1 MTTDIFEDFDE
12 ESQDLLRELDMQGF
26 EAFQNS
32 GQVGNLKNNSFEEI
46 AYEKIYG
53 ENNSC
58 GEYKDEWTTKI
69 IDINELLK
77 FIRTNRPYK
86 KAFYFPAFLIPTL
99 NPLSSKSPS
108 AMMLKSFYA
117 SVSSDKT
124 IFNYEDENRKI
135 KRQGKLEIKLNSR
148 ACHVNLDKPGYL
160 FKIDAAKK
168 NLNFRIAF
176 VYEDAMHLRNYDVT
190 PEVEN
195 DFVLGDQFNAI
206 IIKTDDAN
214 AFVALAEH
222 TGSKEFV
229 KEKIKNAFVEA
240 LKIAKTGS
248 ELKFLYENI
257 PDFILNQLVF
267 LLKEE
272 RLWDHVNLLTD
283 YDDTGTF
290 SNFKD
295 SSGALMNLFKAFGNS
310 FYIIEKF
317 SEDQAFLKRIYE
329 NLDGS
334 SEFMGQ
340 VTSNRIIFAS
350 LISACCVYDNRL
362 KTINKTFY
370 YGKGYKI
377 DSDISWFS
385 DEKED
390 EFYLKQQKIVEH
402 TYQQPNTE
410 TDEFGVTI
418 SLGPDLEKSYS
429 ETVDQDKGRMYH
441 PLDMVSL
448 VDYSSGIDIAIPVPI
463 VFVKALAGE
472 KERQDVELA
481 IRIGFDIVAIIAGV
495 IVMATT
501 ANPGVFALALADV
514 VLATSDVAI
523 NASRNEILETPGGA
537 EFLETWEQ
545 IYVVGG
551 IITAGPALIQS
562 FFKAGAGLLRTAN
575 AIKNFKVANFAR
587 ACITKVIFEINI
599 ANFTQNTVKEILY
612 AEEALS
618 NTGIKFNTRAVARF
632 QEKGVLFI
640 KGIGHDGKTLALA
653 ALYKGEVIAQGTAKE
668 IRNSLKELWSAEG
681 KVLENGLNI
690 LEQTVK
696 YENGRIG
703 YVDGLFDG
711 INVNHKPAGFNDIED
726 VESIHPIYGKGIITK
741 FQNFT
746 GYFYRNYDQAKKIF
760 TFNHGF
766 IEDLPKWVTDVRVA
780 LVKGKGIPTQAYFTL
795 RQMKLLGITKGEI
808 KLVKMAQI
816 QNLETMGYIH
826 KAMKEKG
833 LTRLEDVDILA
844 APSNEYMKT
853 VMTQAG
859 YETIS
864 GKIIKTDV
872 TTKLSIRRLKSEGF
886 PITKEFMK
894 KYDLSD
900 NSELFIDFNIEVN
913 VKYIKR

>member
-1 MTTDIFEDFDE
+1 
-12 ESQDLLRELDMQGF
+12 
-26 EAFQNS
+26 
-32 GQVGNLKNNSFEEI
+32 
-46 AYEKIYG
+46 
-53 ENNSC
+53 
-58 GEYKDEWTTKI
+58 
-69 IDINELLK
+69 
-77 FIRTNRPYK
+77 
-86 KAFYFPAFLIPTL
+86 
-99 NPLSSKSPS
+99 
-108 AMMLKSFYA
+108 MMLKSFYA

-222 TGSKEFV
+222 TGLKEFV

-240 LKIAKTGS
+240 LKMAKTGS
-248 ELKFLYENI
+248 ELKFIYENI
-257 PDFILNQLVF
+257 PDFILNQLLF

-272 RLWDHVNLLTD
+272 KLWDHVNLLTD

-295 SSGALMNLFKAFGNS
+295 GSGALMNLFKAFGNS
-310 FYIIEKF
+310 YYIIEKF

-350 LISACCVYDNRL
+350 MISACCIYNNKL
-362 KTINKTFY
+362 KTIGKIFY

-418 SLGPDLEKSYS
+418 PVGPDLERIYS
-429 ETVDQDKGRMYH
+429 ETVDQDQGKMYH

-448 VDYSSGIDIAIPVPI
+448 VDYTSGIDIPIPVPI
-463 VFVKALAGE
+463 IFVKALAGE
-472 KERQDVELA
+472 KEIQDVELA

-514 VLATSDVAI
+514 VLATGDVAI

-537 EFLETWEQ
+537 EFLNTWEQ

-551 IITAGPALIQS
+551 IITAGPALLQS

-575 AIKNFKVANFAR
+575 AIKNFKIANFAR
-587 ACITKVIFEINI
+587 ACITKVILEINI

-612 AEEALS
+612 GEEAL
-618 NTGIKFNTRAVARF
+618 KFSGVNFKMAGVTRLQ
-632 QEKGVLFI
+632 QEGVLFI
-640 KGIGHDGKTLALA
+640 KGIDAEGKAVAYA
-653 ALYKGEVIAQGTAKE
+653 AIYRGEAIANGTAKE
-668 IRNSLKELWSAEG
+668 VRETFKEIWVAKGANLIEKLNEIFDLKYLPDEVLKHADEGAFSLPGNPKKSIAPG
-681 KVLENGLNI
+681 KMLGGGHGQTNIVKLESLGREYKIEHTYKNG
-690 LEQTVK
+690 V
-696 YENGRIG
+696 RIG
-703 YVDGLFDG
+703 SVAGHDSNFKRLVVGEKITGQSWFPKKWGVKKIKQAGQHVINKNFEKFKTLEDGKPIFDNFEG
-711 INVNHKPAGFNDIED
+711 VRVGVLKTKGKPATIFPDNAMQ
-726 VESIHPIYGKGIITK
+726 PIAKSK
-741 FQNFT
+741 NF
-746 GYFYRNYDQAKKIF
+746 
-760 TFNHGF
+760 
-766 IEDLPKWVTDVRVA
+766 
-780 LVKGKGIPTQAYFTL
+780 
-795 RQMKLLGITKGEI
+795 
-808 KLVKMAQI
+808 
-816 QNLETMGYIH
+816 
-826 KAMKEKG
+826 
-833 LTRLEDVDILA
+833 
-844 APSNEYMKT
+844 
-853 VMTQAG
+853 
-859 YETIS
+859 
-864 GKIIKTDV
+864 
-872 TTKLSIRRLKSEGF
+872 
-886 PITKEFMK
+886 
-894 KYDLSD
+894 
-900 NSELFIDFNIEVN
+900 ELNPYKN
-913 VKYIKR
+913 N